1 MASSKPFPSK
11 QKPFTLLLL
20 LLCLTLTL
28 LIQYNTT
35 YNLHLDDDPPAT
47 LLPYAATGPPRWY
60 DKLQY
65 MIQNHS
71 NNKLKIGL
79 VNLDVDQI
87 QVNGLADVTTI
98 NFKSVINNDG
108 GENKKWEDFFP
119 EWVDE
124 DGKWGTMKCPEI
136 PLPESYEKVDV
147 VVARVPGGGQRR
159 DLFRLQV
166 NLVVANVLVNSGW
179 GVDGDHEEV
188 YVVFIGDLSGGPMW
202 EIFRCDDMIWE
213 EKDYRI
219 YKPDL
224 GKLKQK
230 VNMPVGSCMISPSHQ
245 FDGGSTYKSR
255 EAYVTVLH
263 SSEKYVCGAI
273 ALAQSIRQTNSSKDL
288 ILLADHSIS
297 PKSLRGLESAGW
309 KIKLIQRIRS
319 PHAKKGAY
327 NEYNYSKLRIWQLT
341 QYDKV
346 IFIDADLIV
355 LKNLDELFGYPQLSA
370 VGNNKYLFNSGL
382 IIIEPS
388 KCMFNSLMKNIF
400 TFGSY
405 NGGDQGFLN
414 EAFTW
419 WHRLHSRV
427 NRLKVFLDQKRNYRR
442 EIRDDLYTL
451 HFLGLKPW
459 VCYKDYD
466 CNWDKPDCRHFAS
479 DSAHRKWWEVYEA
492 MPGKLK
498 GFCGL
503 TKKLDA
509 RIQKWRGVARRGGFR
524 DGHWKMKVKDRRR
537 ATLDMM
543 V

>member
-245 FDGGSTYKSR
+245 FD
-255 EAYVTVLH
+255 
-263 SSEKYVCGAI
+263 
-273 ALAQSIRQTNSSKDL
+273 
-288 ILLADHSIS
+288 
-297 PKSLRGLESAGW
+297 
-309 KIKLIQRIRS
+309 
-319 PHAKKGAY
+319 
-327 NEYNYSKLRIWQLT
+327 
-341 QYDKV
+341 
-346 IFIDADLIV
+346 DADLIV

-509 RIQKWRGVARRGGFR
+509 RIQKWRGVARKGGFR